1 MKGVYSPFLHQSDL
15 LFSTFVHNKFMDQA
29 PKQERSR
36 KRIEVILTTAENIL
50 LENGIDSV
58 TIANIS
64 KVSGLKRT
72 STYKFFQTPEAI
84 KAALA
89 TKYFIEL
96 SKDFSKRSS
105 DINTAEL
112 SVIVLRT
119 VEIIYDYFSS
129 SIAAQQLVLSNT
141 TSLPVTKEPF
151 HELSSSVQEF
161 IERNIELP
169 EFFNNDGVFRVFT
182 QIIISIFSLN
192 TRESGILNEVG
203 KIEANRAAHAYI
215 LNWVNQSK

>member
-1 MKGVYSPFLHQSDL
+1 
-15 LFSTFVHNKFMDQA
+15 MDQA

-64 KVSGLKRT
+64 EVSGLKRT
-72 STYKFFQTPEAI
+72 STYKFFQTPESI

-89 TKYFIEL
+89 TRYLLEL
-96 SKDFSKRSS
+96 KKEFSEGTSNINSS
-105 DINTAEL
+105 EL
-112 SVIVLRT
+112 SVIVLRS
-119 VEIIYDYFSS
+119 VEIMHGYFSS
-129 SIAAQQLVLSNT
+129 SAAAQSLILSNT

-151 HELSSSVQEF
+151 NDVASCVQEF
-161 IERNIELP
+161 VEKNITLP
-169 EFFNNDGVFRVFT
+169 EIFNKDGVFRVFT

-192 TRESGILNEVG
+192 TRESGSLNEVG
-203 KIEANRAAHAYI
+203 KIEANRAAFAYM
-215 LNWVNQSK
+215 LNWVNQSS

>member
-1 MKGVYSPFLHQSDL
+1 
-15 LFSTFVHNKFMDQA
+15 MDQA

-36 KRIEVILTTAENIL
+36 KRFEVILTTAENIL
-50 LENGIDSV
+50 LENGFDSV

-64 KVSGLKRT
+64 KTSGLKRT

-89 TKYFIEL
+89 TKYFMEL

>member
-1 MKGVYSPFLHQSDL
+1 
-15 LFSTFVHNKFMDQA
+15 MDQA

-50 LENGIDSV
+50 LENGVDSV

-89 TKYFIEL
+89 TKYFMEL

-105 DINTAEL
+105 DINTAERA
-112 SVIVLRT
+112 VIVLRT

>member
-1 MKGVYSPFLHQSDL
+1 
-15 LFSTFVHNKFMDQA
+15 MDQA

-151 HELSSSVQEF
+151 NELSSSVQEF

>member
-1 MKGVYSPFLHQSDL
+1 
-15 LFSTFVHNKFMDQA
+15 MDQA

-50 LENGIDSV
+50 LENGTDSV

>member
-1 MKGVYSPFLHQSDL
+1 
-15 LFSTFVHNKFMDQA
+15 MDQA

>member
-1 MKGVYSPFLHQSDL
+1 
-15 LFSTFVHNKFMDQA
+15 MDQA

-50 LENGIDSV
+50 LENGTDSV

-89 TKYFIEL
+89 TKYFMEL

>member
-1 MKGVYSPFLHQSDL
+1 
-15 LFSTFVHNKFMDQA
+15 MDQA

-203 KIEANRAAHAYI
+203 KIEANRAAQAYI

>member
-1 MKGVYSPFLHQSDL
+1 
-15 LFSTFVHNKFMDQA
+15 MDQA
-29 PKQERSR
+29 PKQQRSR
-36 KRIEVILTTAENIL
+36 NRIEVILTTAENIL
-50 LENGIDSV
+50 LDDGIDSV

-64 KVSGLKRT
+64 EVSGLKRT
-72 STYKFFQTPEAI
+72 STYKFFQTPESI

-89 TKYFIEL
+89 TKYFMEL
-96 SKDFSKRSS
+96 SKDFSKKSS

-129 SIAAQQLVLSNT
+129 STAAQQLVLSNT

-151 HELSSSVQEF
+151 HELSLSVQEF

-169 EFFNNDGVFRVFT
+169 EFFNNEGVFRVFT

-203 KIEANRAAHAYI
+203 KIEANRAAYAYI
-215 LNWVNQSK
+215 LNWVNQSS

>member
-1 MKGVYSPFLHQSDL
+1 
-15 LFSTFVHNKFMDQA
+15 MDQA

-161 IERNIELP
+161 MERNIELP

-192 TRESGILNEVG
+192 TKESGILNEVG

>member
-1 MKGVYSPFLHQSDL
+1 
-15 LFSTFVHNKFMDQA
+15 MDQA

-182 QIIISIFSLN
+182 QIIISILSLN

>member
-1 MKGVYSPFLHQSDL
+1 
-15 LFSTFVHNKFMDQA
+15 MDQA

-50 LENGIDSV
+50 LENGNDSV

-89 TKYFIEL
+89 TKYFMEL

-105 DINTAEL
+105 DINTSEL

>member
-1 MKGVYSPFLHQSDL
+1 
-15 LFSTFVHNKFMDQA
+15 MDQA

-64 KVSGLKRT
+64 KTSGLKRT
-72 STYKFFQTPEAI
+72 STYKFFQTPEDI
-84 KAALA
+84 KAALT
-89 TKYFIEL
+89 TKYFMEL

-141 TSLPVTKEPF
+141 TSLPVTKQPF

-192 TRESGILNEVG
+192 TRESRILNEVG

>member
-1 MKGVYSPFLHQSDL
+1 
-15 LFSTFVHNKFMDQA
+15 MDQA

-50 LENGIDSV
+50 LENDIDSV

-215 LNWVNQSK
+215 LNWVNQSN

>member
-1 MKGVYSPFLHQSDL
+1 
-15 LFSTFVHNKFMDQA
+15 MDQA

-50 LENGIDSV
+50 LEEGIDSV

-72 STYKFFQTPEAI
+72 STYKFFQTPEDI

-96 SKDFSKRSS
+96 SKDFSNKSS

-169 EFFNNDGVFRVFT
+169 DFFNNDGVFRVFT

-192 TRESGILNEVG
+192 TRESGVLNEVG
-203 KIEANRAAHAYI
+203 KIEGHRAALAYI
-215 LNWVNQSK
+215 QNWVNQSR

>member
-1 MKGVYSPFLHQSDL
+1 
-15 LFSTFVHNKFMDQA
+15 MDQA

-36 KRIEVILTTAENIL
+36 KRIEVILTTAEIIL

-105 DINTAEL
+105 DVNTAEL

-192 TRESGILNEVG
+192 TRESGFLNEVG

>member
-1 MKGVYSPFLHQSDL
+1 
-15 LFSTFVHNKFMDQA
+15 MDQA

-64 KVSGLKRT
+64 KTSGLKRT

-89 TKYFIEL
+89 TKYFMEL

-141 TSLPVTKEPF
+141 TSLPVTKKPF

-182 QIIISIFSLN
+182 QIIISILSLN

>member
-1 MKGVYSPFLHQSDL
+1 M
-15 LFSTFVHNKFMDQA
+15 
-29 PKQERSR
+29 
-36 KRIEVILTTAENIL
+36 
-50 LENGIDSV
+50 
-58 TIANIS
+58 
-64 KVSGLKRT
+64 
-72 STYKFFQTPEAI
+72 
-84 KAALA
+84 
-89 TKYFIEL
+89 
-96 SKDFSKRSS
+96 
-105 DINTAEL
+105 
-112 SVIVLRT
+112 RT

>member
-1 MKGVYSPFLHQSDL
+1 
-15 LFSTFVHNKFMDQA
+15 MDQA

-89 TKYFIEL
+89 TKYLMEL

-182 QIIISIFSLN
+182 QIIISILSLN
-192 TRESGILNEVG
+192 TRESGVLNEVG
-203 KIEANRAAHAYI
+203 KIEGHRAALAYI
-215 LNWVNQSK
+215 QNWVNQSR

>member
-1 MKGVYSPFLHQSDL
+1 
-15 LFSTFVHNKFMDQA
+15 MDQT

-50 LENGIDSV
+50 LENGIDLV

>member
-1 MKGVYSPFLHQSDL
+1 
-15 LFSTFVHNKFMDQA
+15 MDQA

-64 KVSGLKRT
+64 KTSGLKRT

-89 TKYFIEL
+89 TKYFVEL

-182 QIIISIFSLN
+182 QIIISILSLN

>member
-1 MKGVYSPFLHQSDL
+1 
-15 LFSTFVHNKFMDQA
+15 MDQA
-29 PKQERSR
+29 PKQDRSR

-50 LENGIDSV
+50 LENGVDSV

-89 TKYFIEL
+89 TKYFMEL

>member
-1 MKGVYSPFLHQSDL
+1 
-15 LFSTFVHNKFMDQA
+15 MDHIA
-29 PKQERSR
+29 KQDRSR
-36 KRIEVILTTAENIL
+36 KRIEIILETAEKIL
-50 LENGIDSV
+50 LEDGIDQV

-64 KVSGLKRT
+64 NRSGLKRT

-151 HELSSSVQEF
+151 NELSSSVQEF

-192 TRESGILNEVG
+192 TRESGILNDVG

>member
-1 MKGVYSPFLHQSDL
+1 M
-15 LFSTFVHNKFMDQA
+15 
-29 PKQERSR
+29 
-36 KRIEVILTTAENIL
+36 
-50 LENGIDSV
+50 
-58 TIANIS
+58 
-64 KVSGLKRT
+64 
-72 STYKFFQTPEAI
+72 
-84 KAALA
+84 
-89 TKYFIEL
+89 EL

>member
-1 MKGVYSPFLHQSDL
+1 
-15 LFSTFVHNKFMDQA
+15 MDQA

-64 KVSGLKRT
+64 KTSGLKRT

-89 TKYFIEL
+89 TKYFMEL

-215 LNWVNQSK
+215 LNWVCLLYTSPSPRDRG

>member
-1 MKGVYSPFLHQSDL
+1 
-15 LFSTFVHNKFMDQA
+15 MDQA

-89 TKYFIEL
+89 TKYFMEL

-215 LNWVNQSK
+215 LNWANQSK

>member
-1 MKGVYSPFLHQSDL
+1 
-15 LFSTFVHNKFMDQA
+15 MDQA
-29 PKQERSR
+29 PKHERSR

-141 TSLPVTKEPF
+141 TSLPVTNEPF